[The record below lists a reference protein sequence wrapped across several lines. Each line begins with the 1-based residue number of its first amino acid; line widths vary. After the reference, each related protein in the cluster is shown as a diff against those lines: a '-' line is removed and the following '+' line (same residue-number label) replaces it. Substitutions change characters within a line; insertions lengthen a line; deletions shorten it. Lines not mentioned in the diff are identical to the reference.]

1 MEQSDSALPPA
12 PGNADTAANVEGM
25 TPAPPSTGFGQ
36 LWLKTLRMS
45 LEQEATPE
53 SVMERWRE
61 RLPMLWP
68 NGGEIYRSWRGIKT
82 GEMAGID
89 LDLGPV
95 TMSTGVVVDDVS
107 PTSFTLQSPTGHL
120 FAGRI
125 SFSTRTH
132 DGKPLAEIE
141 ILMRANDPLYELGL
155 KFGGHRK
162 EEHFWAEMLWNLAG
176 LYGSASTAAG
186 DGGTSRTSATT
197 PQFARSCAIF
207 ATASRRRFAAGR
219 TNDGRAVRCRHHR
232 LRTEWTCRCRDPR
245 SRRQVRRRA

>member
-45 LEQEATPE
+45 LEQEVTPE

-176 LYGSASTAAG
+176 LYGERPSVFV
-186 DGGTSRTSATT
+186 SR
-197 PQFARSCAIF
+197 QCL
-207 ATASRRRFAAGR
+207 
-219 TNDGRAVRCRHHR
+219 D
-232 LRTEWTCRCRDPR
+232 R
-245 SRRQVRRRA
+245 SRRWRHVTNIRHNAAIRTVLRHLRNRVSAPLRRGANE